1 MGTVHLVSSTLQ
13 VQCYSYLAC
22 RLLRQ
27 MLMDLHSLRIV
38 SGQALETWRYSTG
51 DTKAIKDVS
60 SWLDELKNSDEGP
73 E

>member
-1 MGTVHLVSSTLQ
+1 
-13 VQCYSYLAC
+13 
-22 RLLRQ
+22 

-51 DTKAIKDVS
+51 DTEAIKDVS
-60 SWLDELKNSDEGP
+60 SWLDELKDSDEGP